1 MVHLGVRARGQDRAS
16 SSALVAGRSIAH
28 RSTAPYFAM
37 PQLTVAEMG
46 VIDGMVRSERKR
58 PLDAWRALTTARQQI
73 KVRGRK
79 LKGPSK
85 AAVYNYINGHT
96 HKRNKDETRGRHA
109 ILTRADVRKLMQ
121 ARRRLIKSAAGESAV
136 TYAMIMVEASLDK
149 DVSKRV
155 VEETLKAEG
164 VRYRPARKKIYL
176 TKKDAQVRK
185 AWAQRMIRRP
195 ARYWAEEVHAFMDN
209 KSWPLPLTAKQRGRV
224 RAQKISGHLRLP
236 SEGTEQGFTRPRTS
250 HSFVGLPSINVCA
263 AVAKDRVALWHECG
277 PKWNGGVAA
286 EVYRGPLLKALRRA
300 WGVRE
305 SYQIVEDGDRKGWQ
319 SKKGITAKSEVGIR
333 AITLPPR
340 TPSLMPLDALIW
352 NRIEKKMEE
361 TCPDGDESRADFID
375 RLQSCAKKLPRA
387 FVQRSIARTREC
399 IKAIIDAGGY
409 HPKND

>member
-155 VEETLKAEG
+155 VEETLKADG

-176 TKKDAQVRK
+176 T
-185 AWAQRMIRRP
+185 
-195 ARYWAEEVHAFMDN
+195 
-209 KSWPLPLTAKQRGRV
+209 
-224 RAQKISGHLRLP
+224 
-236 SEGTEQGFTRPRTS
+236 
-250 HSFVGLPSINVCA
+250 
-263 AVAKDRVALWHECG
+263 
-277 PKWNGGVAA
+277 
-286 EVYRGPLLKALRRA
+286 
-300 WGVRE
+300 
-305 SYQIVEDGDRKGWQ
+305 
-319 SKKGITAKSEVGIR
+319 
-333 AITLPPR
+333 
-340 TPSLMPLDALIW
+340 
-352 NRIEKKMEE
+352 
-361 TCPDGDESRADFID
+361 
-375 RLQSCAKKLPRA
+375 
-387 FVQRSIARTREC
+387 
-399 IKAIIDAGGY
+399 
-409 HPKND
+409 